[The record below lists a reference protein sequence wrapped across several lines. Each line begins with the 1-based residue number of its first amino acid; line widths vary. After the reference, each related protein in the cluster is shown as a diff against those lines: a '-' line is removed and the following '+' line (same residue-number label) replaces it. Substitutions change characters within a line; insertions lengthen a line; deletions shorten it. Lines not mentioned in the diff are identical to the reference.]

1 MQKHPTAVRDGQA
14 SMTAAVTGVLDRMP
28 SRSHAVKRLDEF
40 LLAQGALA
48 RLYFETVIAQ
58 RLRRIRVNVF
68 Q

>member
-1 MQKHPTAVRDGQA
+1 MQKHPTAVRDGHGRLGPYAEQA
-14 SMTAAVTGVLDRMP
+14 
-28 SRSHAVKRLDEF
+28 HAVKRLDEF

-48 RLYFETVIAQ
+48 RLHFETVIAQ